1 MPIGIIKRLIKK
13 TVADATQVKT
23 QPAAKPATAAKA
35 HPAKN
40 TASKKPA
47 PKAAVA
53 KPVLAESKWDISD
66 FQVAPQEG
74 KTRFHDLN
82 LDPRIMRGVQDLGF
96 EYCSPIQ
103 AVSLPRTLAGYDLI
117 GKAQTGT
124 GKTAAFLVTVIQKL
138 LTTEPKERFASEPR
152 ALILAPTREL
162 AMQIAKDAEG
172 LAKYAGLNVITV
184 LGGVD
189 YEKQKSQLFNEV
201 VDIVVATPGRLID
214 YILQDVVFLDQVE
227 TLVIDEADR
236 MLDMGFI
243 PDLKRIISRTP
254 PTQDRQTLLFSAT
267 FPQDVLYLCDRWTF
281 KPEYV
286 EIQPESVATER
297 VEQHMYLVSEDEK
310 LNILVRMLKAPG
322 MEKAI
327 IFANRRDSTRKLSE
341 ALIRRNI
348 PALLLSGDVAQDK
361 RTKTLDRF
369 KQGYVNVLV
378 ATDVAGRGIHVD
390 GITHVFNYN
399 LPDDPEDYVHRI
411 GRTGRAGAE
420 GIAIS
425 LVDEGDAFALP
436 PLERYLGKKLE
447 LEHYPAE

>member
-13 TVADATQVKT
+13 TVTDKT
-23 QPAAKPATAAKA
+23 PAPQTPAKSQPAAKAKSAKPAAKA
-35 HPAKN
+35 KTP
-40 TASKKPA
+40 
-47 PKAAVA
+47 V
-53 KPVLAESKWDISD
+53 KPVLAETKWDISE
-66 FQVAPQEG
+66 FQVEAQEG

-82 LDPRIMRGVQDLGF
+82 LDVRIMRGVQDLGF
-96 EYCSPIQ
+96 QYCSPIQ

-152 ALILAPTREL
+152 ALVLAPTREL

-172 LAKYAGLNVITV
+172 LAKYAGLNVVTV

-189 YEKQKSQLFNEV
+189 YEKQKTQLFNEV

-227 TLVIDEADR
+227 ILVIDEADR

-297 VEQHMYLVSEDEK
+297 VEQHMYLVSEDDK
-310 LNILVRMLKAPG
+310 LNILVRMLQSPG
-322 MEKAI
+322 VEKAI

-341 ALIRRNI
+341 QLIKRNI

-361 RTKTLDRF
+361 RTKTLERF

-420 GIAIS
+420 GVAIS

-436 PLERYLGKKLE
+436 QLERYLGKKLE